1 MKDNRDRIIA
11 AKKKA
16 ARQDNRTKG
25 QREGQRTERSGKN
38 ISRPQSEKTAGKRKE
53 TSIKGG
59 GVCPVSKKCG
69 GCKWI
74 DKEYAV
80 QLKEK
85 EKWVK
90 ELLAP
95 FCKTEPIMG
104 MEHPT
109 HYRNKVHAVFGED
122 RKHNIISG
130 IYEEGT
136 HRIVPVDSC
145 LIENEKADAI
155 IVSIRELLKSF
166 KIRPYNEDTGYG
178 LLRHVLIRTGHVTGQ
193 IMVVLVLASPI
204 MPSKNNFVK
213 ALLKLHPEITTIVV
227 NVNNRGTSMVLGD
240 KEQTI
245 YGKGYIED
253 ELCGKTFRISPK
265 SFYQVNPVQTE
276 HLYGTALEF
285 ADLQGTETV
294 LDAYCG
300 TGTIGLI
307 ASDKAGKV
315 IGVELNG
322 DAVKDARENA
332 KRNNVTNIQF
342 YQNDAGKFLV
352 EMAEQNAR
360 VDVVLMDP
368 PRSGSD
374 EAFLSSVVKMNPKK
388 VVYISCN
395 PETLARDLKYLTKN
409 GYRVK
414 RAVACDMFPFT
425 SHVET
430 VALLS
435 LKTNQPKLE
444 VTMEVDSDSNYTP
457 EERATYQ
464 KIKAYVKDKYG
475 VNVHTSYIAQVKRM
489 CGLDMGE
496 NYNKSKKENPE
507 VKQCPQEKV
516 EYIKDAL
523 EHFKLS

>member
-1 MKDNRDRIIA
+1 MKDNRDKLIA

-16 ARQDNRTKG
+16 ARQAAKQG
-25 QREGQRTERSGKN
+25 GRSGGAQTGGK
-38 ISRPQSEKTAGKRKE
+38 SQTSQGGRQESGRKQTTQGKQQTGGKKTTSQAARQNSGKK
-53 TSIKGG
+53 TNNSL
-59 GVCPVSKKCG
+59 CPVSEKCG

-74 DKEYAV
+74 DKEYSV

-85 EKWVK
+85 EKWVRG
-90 ELLAP
+90 LLEP
-95 FCKTEPIMG
+95 FCKMEPIIS
-104 MEHPT
+104 MEQPT

-155 IVSIRELLKSF
+155 IVSIRDLLRSF

-178 LLRHVLIRTGHVTGQ
+178 LLRHVLMRTGHVTGQ
-193 IMVVLVLASPI
+193 IMVVLVLSSPV

-213 ALLKLHPEITTIVV
+213 ALLKLHPEITTVVV
-227 NVNNRGTSMVLGD
+227 NVNNKGTSMVLGD
-240 KEQTI
+240 KEQVI

-253 ELCGKTFRISPK
+253 VLCGKTFRISPK

-276 HLYGTALEF
+276 KLYNKALEY
-285 ADLQGTETV
+285 ADLQGKEVV

-300 TGTIGLI
+300 TGTIGII
-307 ASDKAGKV
+307 ASDHAGQV

-322 DAVKDARENA
+322 DAVKDAKENA
-332 KRNNVTNIQF
+332 KRNNVKNIQF
-342 YQNDAGKFLV
+342 YQNDAGQFLV
-352 EMAEQNAR
+352 GMAEQGAK

-374 EAFLSSVVKMNPKK
+374 EAFLSSVVKMKPEK

-409 GYRVK
+409 GYKVK
-414 RAVACDMFPFT
+414 KAVGCDMFPFT
-425 SHVET
+425 SHVEM
-430 VALLS
+430 VSLLS
-435 LKTNQPKLE
+435 
-444 VTMEVDSDSNYTP
+444 
-457 EERATYQ
+457 
-464 KIKAYVKDKYG
+464 
-475 VNVHTSYIAQVKRM
+475 
-489 CGLDMGE
+489 
-496 NYNKSKKENPE
+496 KK
-507 VKQCPQEKV
+507 
-516 EYIKDAL
+516 
-523 EHFKLS
+523 

>member
-1 MKDNRDRIIA
+1 MKDNRDKLIA

-16 ARQDNRTKG
+16 ARQAAKQSGRPSAA
-25 QREGQRTERSGKN
+25 QSGKAVK
-38 ISRPQSEKTAGKRKE
+38 QDGKTRTVQGSAKKQTSQGRQQAGGKMQTTQGK
-53 TSIKGG
+53 TQVGSKKNCNSL
-59 GVCPVSKKCG
+59 CPVSEKCG

-74 DKEYAV
+74 DKEYSV

-85 EKWVK
+85 EKWVRG
-90 ELLAP
+90 LLEP
-95 FCKTEPIMG
+95 FCKLEPIIG

-136 HRIVPVDSC
+136 HKIVPVDSC

-155 IVSIRELLKSF
+155 IVSIRELLRSF

-178 LLRHVLIRTGHVTGQ
+178 LLRHVLVRTGHVTGQ
-193 IMVVLVLASPI
+193 IMVVLVLSSPV

-213 ALLKLHPEITTIVV
+213 ALLKLHPEITTVVV
-227 NVNNRGTSMVLGD
+227 NVNNKGTSMVLGD
-240 KEQTI
+240 KEQVI

-253 ELCGKTFRISPK
+253 VLCGKTFRISPK

-276 HLYGTALEF
+276 KLYNKALEY
-285 ADLQGTETV
+285 ADLQGKETV

-300 TGTIGLI
+300 TGTIGII
-307 ASDKAGKV
+307 ASDRAGQV

-322 DAVKDARENA
+322 DAVKDAKENA
-332 KRNNVTNIQF
+332 KRNNVKNIQF

-352 EMAEQNAR
+352 GMAEQGAK

-374 EAFLSSVVKMNPKK
+374 EAFLSSVVRMKPEK

-409 GYRVK
+409 GYKVK
-414 RAVACDMFPFT
+414 KAVGCDMFPFT
-425 SHVET
+425 SHVEM
-430 VALLS
+430 VSLLS
-435 LKTNQPKLE
+435 
-444 VTMEVDSDSNYTP
+444 
-457 EERATYQ
+457 
-464 KIKAYVKDKYG
+464 
-475 VNVHTSYIAQVKRM
+475 
-489 CGLDMGE
+489 
-496 NYNKSKKENPE
+496 KK
-507 VKQCPQEKV
+507 
-516 EYIKDAL
+516 
-523 EHFKLS
+523 

>member
-16 ARQDNRTKG
+16 AKQANKEKG
-25 QREGQRTERSGKN
+25 QQVKSAGKGQKEGHSSEVKGKN
-38 ISRPQSEKTAGKRKE
+38 MNRLQSERVVGKRKE
-53 TSIKGG
+53 TSAKGSG
-59 GVCPVSKKCG
+59 ACPVSKKCG

-74 DKEYAV
+74 DKEYTV

-95 FCKTEPIMG
+95 YCKLETIIG
-104 MEHPT
+104 MEQPT

-136 HRIVPVDSC
+136 HKIVPVNSC

-240 KEQTI
+240 KEQVI

-276 HLYGTALEF
+276 HLYGKALEF
-285 ADLQGTETV
+285 ADLKGTETV

-332 KRNNVTNIQF
+332 KRNKVSNIQF
-342 YQNDAGKFLV
+342 YQNDAGKFLI

-374 EAFLSSVVKMNPKK
+374 EAFLSSVVRMKPGK

-395 PETLARDLKYLTKN
+395 PETLARDLKYLTKQ
-409 GYRVK
+409 GYQVK
-414 RAVACDMFPFT
+414 RSVACDMFPFT
-425 SHVET
+425 SHCESV
-430 VALLS
+430 VLL
-435 LKTNQPKLE
+435 T
-444 VTMEVDSDSNYTP
+444 T
-457 EERATYQ
+457 
-464 KIKAYVKDKYG
+464 
-475 VNVHTSYIAQVKRM
+475 
-489 CGLDMGE
+489 
-496 NYNKSKKENPE
+496 KK
-507 VKQCPQEKV
+507 Q
-516 EYIKDAL
+516 
-523 EHFKLS
+523 